1 MLSQQVPAKKAQQ
14 ICKNK
19 QQNNNSLFFPKT
31 KHKMSSLFYPGLF
44 SQDGS
49 MGKTLRALH
58 TQVFEDNSQ
67 GAWSPPSELL

>member
-1 MLSQQVPAKKAQQ
+1 
-14 ICKNK
+14 
-19 QQNNNSLFFPKT
+19 
-31 KHKMSSLFYPGLF
+31 MSSLFYPGLF

-67 GAWSPPSELL
+67 GAWSPPSELLEILNDI